1 MPRFFFDIHDGE
13 TFTPDHQ
20 GLDLDGLEAA
30 KDEAKKTLPEIV
42 KDEMPDGDRRDFTV
56 NVKDTAGQIVWRVT
70 LSLVVESP
78 SRLNRERIAAGHEF
92 DGPARQIGA
101 SRPGRNAIA
110 PGGRDRA
117 GALRLPNS

>member
-13 TFTPDHQ
+13 AFTPDRE

-30 KDEAKKTLPEIV
+30 KEEAKKTLTEIV

-56 NVKDTAGQIVWRVT
+56 DVKNAAGQIVWRVT

-78 SRLNRERIAAGHEF
+78 AQGSAAK
-92 DGPARQIGA
+92 P
-101 SRPGRNAIA
+101 
-110 PGGRDRA
+110 
-117 GALRLPNS
+117 

>member
-13 TFTPDHQ
+13 AFTPDRQ

-30 KDEAKKTLPEIV
+30 KDEAKKTLPDIV

-56 NVKDTAGQIVWRVT
+56 DVKDAAGQIVWRVT

-78 SRLNRERIAAGHEF
+78 AQGSAAK
-92 DGPARQIGA
+92 P
-101 SRPGRNAIA
+101 
-110 PGGRDRA
+110 
-117 GALRLPNS
+117 